1 MTPVTSRAQHSAFEL
16 PAEVR
21 ELKARAAEF
30 VEREIRPVEEKVAK
44 TESID
49 RADIAMLRKK
59 ARAAGFAMLNMPV
72 RYGGKDL
79 SMLGQ
84 VAIEEEAGKATNG
97 LGFTVADRGPRELVE
112 IATEDQVQ
120 RFVMPVIRGEAREAW
135 AVTEPGA
142 GSDVSAINARA
153 ERDGDQWVINA
164 EKWFVTDADTAA
176 FFIVLAWAGRA
187 RAGASSRDS
196 VAGAPEEQSLFLV
209 RRDNPGVHFD
219 RFPHFMHDPYISKHA
234 EMRFVDCRVG
244 DADRVP
250 ASGAEGAKAW
260 FTAERLFIAA
270 RSCGT
275 AERVIELARSWA
287 QERIAYGHPIA
298 DYQGVQFP
306 LADSLTELAA
316 ARLLTYY
323 AAAEFDRG
331 GDPRIAHGKAAMAK
345 LFASEMVARVTD
357 RAVQIFGGRGF
368 MTEHP
373 VNRYYREVR
382 VDRIWEGT
390 SEIQRLIIARGLF
403 KRGAAP
409 YVS

>member
-1 MTPVTSRAQHSAFEL
+1 MKTHVTDRAQLALFEL
-16 PAEVR
+16 PEDIR
-21 ELKARAAEF
+21 ELKARAAQF
-30 VEREIRPVEEKVAK
+30 VEKEIRPIEEKVAK
-44 TESID
+44 TETID
-49 RADIAMLRKK
+49 LADFAMLRKK
-59 ARAAGFAMLNMPV
+59 ARAAGFSMLNMPEK
-72 RYGGKDL
+72 YGGKDL

-97 LGFTVADRGPRELVE
+97 LGFAVADRGPRELVE
-112 IATEDQVQ
+112 IASEDQVQ
-120 RFVMPVIRGEAREAW
+120 RFVMQVIRGEAREAW

-142 GSDVSAINARA
+142 GSDVSAISTRA
-153 ERDGDQWVINA
+153 VRHGDDWVING

-176 FFIVLAWAGRA
+176 FFIVLAWAG
-187 RAGASSRDS
+187 D
-196 VAGAPEEQSLFLV
+196 EQTLFLV
-209 RRDNPGVHFD
+209 RRDNPGIRFD
-219 RFPHFMHDPYISKHA
+219 RMPGFMHDPYVSKHA
-234 EMRFVDCRVG
+234 EMRFVDCRVP
-244 DADRVP
+244 DTDRIVS
-250 ASGAEGAKAW
+250 SGQEGAKAW

-275 AERVIELARSWA
+275 AERVIELARVWA
-287 QERIAYGHPIA
+287 QE
-298 DYQGVQFP
+298 V
-306 LADSLTELAA
+306 
-316 ARLLTYY
+316 
-323 AAAEFDRG
+323 EFDRG
-331 GDPRIAHGKAAMAK
+331 GDVRVAHGKAAMAK

-357 RAVQIFGGRGF
+357 RALQIFGGRGF

>member
-1 MTPVTSRAQHSAFEL
+1 MTPVTSGTHQAVFEL

-30 VEREIRPVEEKVAK
+30 VEREIRPIEEKVAQ

-142 GSDVSAINARA
+142 GSDVSAISARA
-153 ERDGDQWVINA
+153 ERDGDEWVINA

-176 FFIVLAWAGRA
+176 FFIVLAWAGQ
-187 RAGASSRDS
+187 
-196 VAGAPEEQSLFLV
+196 EQSLFLV

-244 DADRVP
+244 DEDRVP

-260 FTAERLFIAA
+260 FTAERLFIGA

-298 DYQGVQFP
+298 EYQGVQFP

-323 AAAEFDRG
+323 AAAEFDRD

-368 MTEHP
+368 MTEHT

>member
-1 MTPVTSRAQHSAFEL
+1 MTTHATDRTDRTDRTSRTDGAHQATFEL
-16 PAEVR
+16 PADIR
-21 ELKARAAEF
+21 DLKAKAAAF
-30 VEREIRPVEEKVAK
+30 VEKEIRPVEEKVAR
-44 TESID
+44 TEEID
-49 RADIAMLRKK
+49 PADVAMLRKK
-59 ARAAGFAMLNMPV
+59 ARAAGFSMLNMPV
-72 RYGGKDL
+72 RLGGQDL

-97 LGFTVADRGPRELVE
+97 LGFVVADRGPRELVE
-112 IATEDQVQ
+112 IANDDQVQ
-120 RFVMPVIRGEAREAW
+120 RFVAPVIRGEAREAW

-142 GSDVSAINARA
+142 GSDVSAIATRA
-153 ERDGDQWVINA
+153 TRDGDDWVING

-176 FFIVLAWAGRA
+176 FFIVLAWA
-187 RAGASSRDS
+187 
-196 VAGAPEEQSLFLV
+196 EKEQSLFLV
-209 RRDNPGVHFD
+209 RRDNPGVHFE
-219 RFPHFMHDPYISKHA
+219 RMPHFMHDPYISKHA

-244 DADRVP
+244 DQDRIP
-250 ASGAEGAKAW
+250 ASGSEGAKAW

-275 AERVIELARSWA
+275 AERVIELARTWA
-287 QERIAYGHPIA
+287 QDRIAFGHPIA
-298 DYQGVQFP
+298 DYQGIEFP

-316 ARLLTYY
+316 ARLLTYF
-323 AAAEFDRG
+323 AAVEFDRG

-345 LFASEMVARVTD
+345 LFASEMVGRVTD
-357 RAVQIFGGRGF
+357 RALQIFGGRGF

-409 YVS
+409 YIT

>member
-1 MTPVTSRAQHSAFEL
+1 MKTPATDRTQTAAFEL
-16 PAEVR
+16 PPDVR
-21 ELKARAAEF
+21 ELKALAAAF

-49 RADIAMLRKK
+49 RDDIAMLRKK

-120 RFVMPVIRGEAREAW
+120 RFVVPIIRGEAREAW

-142 GSDVSAINARA
+142 GSDVSAISARA
-153 ERDGDQWVINA
+153 EREGSGWVINA

-176 FFIVLAWAGRA
+176 FFIVLAWAGQ
-187 RAGASSRDS
+187 
-196 VAGAPEEQSLFLV
+196 EQSLFLV
-209 RRDNPGVHFD
+209 KRDNPGVHFD
-219 RFPHFMHDPYISKHA
+219 RLPHFMHDPYISKHA

-244 DADRVP
+244 DEDRVP
-250 ASGAEGAKAW
+250 ASGAEAAKAW

-275 AERVIELARSWA
+275 AERVIELARAWA

-331 GDPRIAHGKAAMAK
+331 GDHRVAHGKAAMAK
-345 LFASEMVARVTD
+345 LFASEMVGRVTD
-357 RAVQIFGGRGF
+357 RALQIFGGRGF

-409 YVS
+409 YIS

>member
-1 MTPVTSRAQHSAFEL
+1 MTETVGERTQPAAFVL
-16 PAEVR
+16 PPDVR
-21 ELKARAAEF
+21 ELKNRAGRF
-30 VEREIRPVEEKVAK
+30 VEQEIWPIEAKVAK
-44 TESID
+44 AEAID
-49 RADIAMLRKK
+49 PADLAMLRKK
-59 ARAAGFAMLNMPV
+59 ARAAGFSMLNMPT
-72 RYGGKDL
+72 RLGGKNL

-97 LGFTVADRGPRELVE
+97 LGFAVADRGPRELVE
-112 IATEDQVQ
+112 IASEDQIQ
-120 RFVMPVIRGEAREAW
+120 RYVMPITRGEAREAW

-142 GSDVSAINARA
+142 GSDVNAIRA
-153 ERDGDQWVINA
+153 TAVRDGDGWVLNG

-176 FFIVLAWAGRA
+176 FFIVLAWAGK
-187 RAGASSRDS
+187 
-196 VAGAPEEQSLFLV
+196 EQSLFLV
-209 RRDNPGVHFD
+209 TRDNPGVNID
-219 RFPHFMHDPYISKHA
+219 RLPRFMHDPYISKHA
-234 EMRFVDCRVG
+234 EMRFVDCRVK
-244 DADRVP
+244 DEDRVP
-250 ASGAEGAKAW
+250 ASGEEGAKAW

-275 AERVIELARSWA
+275 AERVIDLAVAWA
-287 QERIAYGHPIA
+287 QERVAYDHPIG

-316 ARLLTYY
+316 ARLLTYH
-323 AAAEFDRG
+323 AAAEFDGG
-331 GDPRIAHGKAAMAK
+331 GDPRVAHGKAAMAK

-357 RAVQIFGGRGF
+357 RALQIFGGRGF

-403 KRGAAP
+403 KRGAATYLP
-409 YVS
+409 

>member
-1 MTPVTSRAQHSAFEL
+1 VKEAVAPPAAFVL
-16 PAEVR
+16 PPDVL
-21 ELKARAAEF
+21 ELKKRAADF
-30 VEREIRPVEEKVAK
+30 VEKEIWPIEEKVAQA
-44 TESID
+44 EAID
-49 RADIAMLRKK
+49 RADLAALRKK
-59 ARAAGFAMLNMPV
+59 ARAAGFSMLNMPA
-72 RYGGKDL
+72 RLGGKDL

-97 LGFTVADRGPRELVE
+97 LGFAVADRGPRELAD

-135 AVTEPGA
+135 AVTEPFA
-142 GSDVSAINARA
+142 GSDVRAIRASAV
-153 ERDGDQWVINA
+153 RDGDGWVLNA

-176 FFIVLAWAGRA
+176 FFIVLAWAGK
-187 RAGASSRDS
+187 
-196 VAGAPEEQSLFLV
+196 EQALFLV
-209 RRDNPGVHFD
+209 RRDNPGVHID
-219 RFPHFMHDPYISKHA
+219 RLPHFMHDPYISKHA
-234 EMRFVDCRVG
+234 EMRFADCRVG
-244 DADRVP
+244 DEDRVP
-250 ASGAEGAKAW
+250 SSGDEGAKAW

-275 AERVIELARSWA
+275 AERVIDLATAWA
-287 QERIAYGHPIA
+287 QERVAYGRPIA

-316 ARLLTYY
+316 ARLLTYH
-323 AAAEFDRG
+323 AAAEFDNGSDHRV
-331 GDPRIAHGKAAMAK
+331 AHGKAAMAK

-357 RAVQIFGGRGF
+357 RALQIFGGRGF
-368 MTEHP
+368 MTENP

-403 KRGAAP
+403 KRGARTYLP
-409 YVS
+409 

>member
-1 MTPVTSRAQHSAFEL
+1 MTTPTADRTQPAVFEL
-16 PAEVR
+16 PPEIR
-21 ELKARAAEF
+21 ELKARAAAF
-30 VEREIRPVEEKVAK
+30 VEKEIRPVEDKVAK

-49 RADIAMLRKK
+49 PADWAMLRSK
-59 ARAAGFAMLNMPV
+59 ARAAGFSMLNMPV

-97 LGFTVADRGPRELVE
+97 LGLAVADRGPRELVE

-142 GSDVSAINARA
+142 GSDVSAISARA
-153 ERDGDQWVINA
+153 ERDGDEWVINA

-176 FFIVLAWAGRA
+176 FFIVLAWAGQ
-187 RAGASSRDS
+187 
-196 VAGAPEEQSLFLV
+196 EQALFLV
-209 RRDNPGVHFD
+209 RRDNPGGHFD
-219 RFPHFMHDPYISKHA
+219 RMPRFMHDPYVSKHD
-234 EMRFVDCRVG
+234 EMRFVNCRV
-244 DADRVP
+244 RVP
-250 ASGAEGAKAW
+250 GEGRVPSSGEEGAKAS

-275 AERVIELARSWA
+275 AERVIELARVWA
-287 QERIAYGHPIA
+287 QERVAYGHPIA
-298 DYQGVQFP
+298 DYQAVQFP

-323 AAAEFDRG
+323 AAVAFDRG
-331 GDPRIAHGKAAMAK
+331 GDPRVAHGKAAMAK
-345 LFASEMVARVTD
+345 LFASEVGARGTD
-357 RAVQIFGGRGF
+357 RALQIFGGRGF

-403 KRGAAP
+403 KR
-409 YVS
+409 

>member
-1 MTPVTSRAQHSAFEL
+1 MKETAAAPAAFVL
-16 PAEVR
+16 PDDVL
-21 ELKARAAEF
+21 ELKKRAGEF
-30 VEREIRPVEEKVAK
+30 VENEIWPIENKVAK
-44 TESID
+44 AEAID
-49 RADIAMLRKK
+49 PADLAMLRKK
-59 ARAAGFAMLNMPV
+59 ARAAGFSMLNMPV
-72 RYGGKDL
+72 RLGGKDL

-97 LGFTVADRGPRELVE
+97 LGFAVADRGPRELVD

-120 RFVMPVIRGEAREAW
+120 RFVMPVVRGEAREAW

-142 GSDVSAINARA
+142 GSDVSAIRA
-153 ERDGDQWVINA
+153 AAVRDGDEWVLNA

-176 FFIVLAWAGRA
+176 FFIVLAWAGK
-187 RAGASSRDS
+187 
-196 VAGAPEEQSLFLV
+196 EQALFLV
-209 RRDNPGVHFD
+209 RRDNPGVHID
-219 RFPHFMHDPYISKHA
+219 RLPHFMHDPYISKHA

-244 DADRVP
+244 DEDRVP
-250 ASGAEGAKAW
+250 SSGDEGAKAW

-275 AERVIELARSWA
+275 AQRVIDLATAWA
-287 QERIAYGHPIA
+287 QERVAYGRPIA

-316 ARLLTYY
+316 ARLLTYH
-323 AAAEFDRG
+323 AAAEFDAG
-331 GDPRIAHGKAAMAK
+331 GDHRVAHAKAAMAK
-345 LFASEMVARVTD
+345 LFASEMVGRVTD
-357 RAVQIFGGRGF
+357 RALQIFGGRGF
-368 MTEHP
+368 MTENP

-403 KRGAAP
+403 KRGAATYLP
-409 YVS
+409 

>member
-1 MTPVTSRAQHSAFEL
+1 MNTDGPLLDAAPARTTPVTDRTQPAAFEL
-16 PAEVR
+16 PADIR
-21 ELKARAAEF
+21 ELKARAAAF
-30 VEREIRPVEEKVAK
+30 VESEVRPIEEKIAQ
-44 TESID
+44 TETID
-49 RADIAMLRKK
+49 RDDVAMLRKK
-59 ARAAGFAMLNMPV
+59 ARAAGFSMLNMPL

-97 LGFTVADRGPRELVE
+97 LGFVVADRGPRELAE

-120 RFVMPVIRGEAREAW
+120 RFVAPIIRGEAREAW

-142 GSDVSAINARA
+142 GSDVSAIKARA
-153 ERDGDQWVINA
+153 VRDGDKWVINA

-176 FFIVLAWAGRA
+176 FFIVLAWAGEDQA
-187 RAGASSRDS
+187 
-196 VAGAPEEQSLFLV
+196 LFLV
-209 RRDNPGVHFD
+209 KRDTPGVHFD
-219 RFPHFMHDPYISKHA
+219 RLPRFMHDPYISKHA
-234 EMRFVDCRVG
+234 EMRFVDCVVG
-244 DADRVP
+244 DEDRVP
-250 ASGAEGAKAW
+250 ASGDEGAKA
-260 FTAERLFIAA
+260 
-270 RSCGT
+270 CVT

-287 QERIAYGHPIA
+287 QGRVAYGNPIA

-316 ARLLTYY
+316 ARLLTYH
-323 AAAEFDRG
+323 AAVEFDRG
-331 GDPRIAHGKAAMAK
+331 GDPKVAHGKAAMAK

-357 RAVQIFGGRGF
+357 RALQIFGGRGF

-409 YVS
+409 YVT

>member
-1 MTPVTSRAQHSAFEL
+1 MKTPVTDRSQPAGFEL
-16 PAEVR
+16 PAELR
-21 ELKARAAEF
+21 ELKSRAAEF
-30 VEREIRPVEEKVAK
+30 VEREIRPIEEKVAK
-44 TESID
+44 TETID
-49 RADIAMLRKK
+49 PADVAMLRKK
-59 ARAAGFAMLNMPV
+59 SRAAGFSMLNMPV

-112 IATEDQVQ
+112 IATEDQVE
-120 RFVMPVIRGEAREAW
+120 RFVVPVIRGEAREAW

-142 GSDVSAINARA
+142 GSDVSAISARA
-153 ERDGDQWVINA
+153 VRAGKEWVINA

-176 FFIVLAWAGRA
+176 FFIVLAWAG
-187 RAGASSRDS
+187 D
-196 VAGAPEEQSLFLV
+196 EQSLFLV

-234 EMRFVDCRVG
+234 EMRFVDCRVK
-244 DADRVP
+244 DEDRVP

-275 AERVIELARSWA
+275 AERVIELARTWA
-287 QERIAYGHPIA
+287 QERTAFGRSIA

-323 AAAEFDRG
+323 AATEFDRG

-357 RAVQIFGGRGF
+357 RALQIFGGRGF

>member
-1 MTPVTSRAQHSAFEL
+1 MKETAAAPAAFVL
-16 PAEVR
+16 PDDVR
-21 ELKARAAEF
+21 ELKKRAGEF
-30 VEREIRPVEEKVAK
+30 VENEIWPVENKVAK
-44 TESID
+44 AEAID
-49 RADIAMLRKK
+49 PADLAMLRKK
-59 ARAAGFAMLNMPV
+59 ARAAGFSMLNMPV
-72 RYGGKDL
+72 RLGGKDL

-84 VAIEEEAGKATNG
+84 VAIEEEAGRATNG
-97 LGFTVADRGPRELVE
+97 LGFAVADRGPRELVD

-120 RFVMPVIRGEAREAW
+120 RFVMPVVRGEAREAW

-142 GSDVSAINARA
+142 GSDVSAIRA
-153 ERDGDQWVINA
+153 TAVRDGDAWVLNA

-176 FFIVLAWAGRA
+176 FFIVLAWAGK
-187 RAGASSRDS
+187 
-196 VAGAPEEQSLFLV
+196 EQALFLV
-209 RRDNPGVHFD
+209 RRDNPGVHID
-219 RFPHFMHDPYISKHA
+219 RLPHFMHDPYISKHA

-244 DADRVP
+244 DEDRVP
-250 ASGAEGAKAW
+250 SSGDEGAKAW

-275 AERVIELARSWA
+275 AERVIDLATAWA
-287 QERIAYGHPIA
+287 QERVAYGRPIA

-316 ARLLTYY
+316 ARLLTYH
-323 AAAEFDRG
+323 AAAEFDGG
-331 GDPRIAHGKAAMAK
+331 GDHRVAHGKAAMAK

-357 RAVQIFGGRGF
+357 RALQIFGGRGF
-368 MTEHP
+368 MTENP

-403 KRGAAP
+403 KRGAGTYLP
-409 YVS
+409 

>member
-1 MTPVTSRAQHSAFEL
+1 MTPVTSRAQQAAFEL

-30 VEREIRPVEEKVAK
+30 VEREIRHVEEKVAK
-44 TESID
+44 TESIEQ
-49 RADIAMLRKK
+49 ADVAMLRKK

-142 GSDVSAINARA
+142 GSDVSAISARA
-153 ERDGDQWVINA
+153 ERDGDEWVINA

-176 FFIVLAWAGRA
+176 FFIVLAWAGQ
-187 RAGASSRDS
+187 
-196 VAGAPEEQSLFLV
+196 EQSLFLV

-244 DADRVP
+244 DEDRVP

-287 QERIAYGHPIA
+287 QERIAYGRPIA
-298 DYQGVQFP
+298 EYQGVQFP

-323 AAAEFDRG
+323 AAAEFDRD

-368 MTEHP
+368 MTEHT

-403 KRGAAP
+403 KRGAGP

>member
-1 MTPVTSRAQHSAFEL
+1 MTTPTADRTQPAVFEL
-16 PAEVR
+16 PPEIR
-21 ELKARAAEF
+21 ELKARAAAF
-30 VEREIRPVEEKVAK
+30 VEKEIRPVEDKVAK

-49 RADIAMLRKK
+49 PADVAMLKKK
-59 ARAAGFAMLNMPV
+59 ARAAGFSMLNMPV

-112 IATEDQVQ
+112 IATEDQIQ
-120 RFVMPVIRGEAREAW
+120 RFVIPIVRGGAREAW

-142 GSDVSAINARA
+142 GSDVGAISARA
-153 ERDGDQWVINA
+153 VRDGDGWVINA
-164 EKWFVTDADTAA
+164 EKWFVTDADMAA
-176 FFIVLAWAGRA
+176 FFIVLAWAGGQ
-187 RAGASSRDS
+187 AGAGRKST
-196 VAGAPEEQSLFLV
+196 GEQSLFLV

-219 RFPHFMHDPYISKHA
+219 RLPHFMHDPYISKHA
-234 EMRFVDCRVG
+234 EMRFVDCRVK
-244 DADRVP
+244 DEDRVP
-250 ASGAEGAKAW
+250 TSGAEGAKAW
-260 FTAERLFIAA
+260 FTAERLFIAH
-270 RSCGT
+270 RCCGT
-275 AERVIELARSWA
+275 AERVIELARLWA
-287 QERIAYGHPIA
+287 QDRIAYGHAIA

-357 RAVQIFGGRGF
+357 RALQIFGGRGF

-409 YVS
+409 YIS

>member
-1 MTPVTSRAQHSAFEL
+1 MKTPVTDRTQPIAFEL
-16 PAEVR
+16 PAELR
-21 ELKARAAEF
+21 ELKARAAAF
-30 VEREIRPVEEKVAK
+30 VEKEIWPIEEKVAK
-44 TESID
+44 AEAID
-49 RADIAMLRKK
+49 PADLAMLRKK
-59 ARAAGFAMLNMPV
+59 ARAAGFSMLNMPS
-72 RYGGKDL
+72 RLGGKDL

-84 VAIEEEAGKATNG
+84 VAIEEEAGRATNG
-97 LGFTVADRGPRELVE
+97 LGFAVADRGPRELVE
-112 IATEDQVQ
+112 IASEDQVQ
-120 RFVMPVIRGEAREAW
+120 RFVMPIMRGEAREAW

-142 GSDVSAINARA
+142 GSDVSAIRA
-153 ERDGDQWVINA
+153 SAVRDGDDWVINA

-176 FFIVLAWAGRA
+176 FFIVLAWAG
-187 RAGASSRDS
+187 
-196 VAGAPEEQSLFLV
+196 EEQSLFLV
-209 RRDNPGVHFD
+209 RRDNPGVHID
-219 RFPHFMHDPYISKHA
+219 RLPHFMHDPYISKHA
-234 EMRFVDCRVG
+234 EMRFVDCRVSEQ
-244 DADRVP
+244 DRVP
-250 ASGAEGAKAW
+250 TSGEEGARAW

-287 QERIAYGHPIA
+287 QERVAYGHAIA

-331 GDPRIAHGKAAMAK
+331 GDQRIAHGKAAMAK

-357 RAVQIFGGRGF
+357 RALQIFGGRGF
-368 MTEHP
+368 MTEHV

-403 KRGAAP
+403 KRGVAP

>member
-1 MTPVTSRAQHSAFEL
+1 MSSDRPNLDALPRTTPITDRTHAAVFEL
-16 PAEVR
+16 PADVR

-30 VEREIRPVEEKVAK
+30 VEREIRPIEEKVAK

-49 RADIAMLRKK
+49 RADIALLRKK
-59 ARAAGFAMLNMPV
+59 ARAAGFAMLNMPA

-97 LGFTVADRGPRELVE
+97 LGFIVADRGPRELVE
-112 IATEDQVQ
+112 IATEDQVE
-120 RFVMPVIRGEAREAW
+120 RFVIPIIRGEAREAW

-142 GSDVSAINARA
+142 GSDVGAISARA
-153 ERDGDQWVINA
+153 ERDGNEWVINA
-164 EKWFVTDADTAA
+164 EKWFVTDADMAA
-176 FFIVLAWAGRA
+176 FFIVLAWAG
-187 RAGASSRDS
+187 G
-196 VAGAPEEQSLFLV
+196 EQTLFLV

-219 RFPHFMHDPYISKHA
+219 RLPHFMHDPYISKHA
-234 EMRFVDCRVG
+234 EMRFVDCRVS
-244 DADRVP
+244 DEDRVR
-250 ASGAEGAKAW
+250 ASGAEGTKSW
-260 FTAERLFIAA
+260 FSAERLFIAA

-275 AERVIELARSWA
+275 AERVIELTRSWA
-287 QERIAYGHPIA
+287 QERVAYGHPIA

-357 RAVQIFGGRGF
+357 RALQIFGGRGF

-409 YVS
+409 YIS

>member
-1 MTPVTSRAQHSAFEL
+1 MTKPATDRTQPAVFEL
-16 PAEVR
+16 PPEIR
-21 ELKARAAEF
+21 ELKARAAAF
-30 VEREIRPVEEKVAK
+30 VEKEIRPVEDKVAK

-49 RADIAMLRKK
+49 PADIAMLRKK
-59 ARAAGFAMLNMPV
+59 ARAAGFSMLNMPV

-79 SMLGQ
+79 TMLGQ

-112 IATEDQVQ
+112 IATEDQIQ
-120 RFVMPVIRGEAREAW
+120 RFVIPIVRGGAREAW

-142 GSDVSAINARA
+142 GSDVGAISARA
-153 ERDGDQWVINA
+153 VRAGDGWVINA
-164 EKWFVTDADTAA
+164 EKWFVTDADMAA
-176 FFIVLAWAGRA
+176 FFIVLAWAGK
-187 RAGASSRDS
+187 
-196 VAGAPEEQSLFLV
+196 EQSLFLV

-219 RFPHFMHDPYISKHA
+219 RLPHFMHDPYISKHA

-244 DADRVP
+244 DEDRVP
-250 ASGAEGAKAW
+250 TSGAEGAKAW

-270 RSCGT
+270 RCCGT

-287 QERIAYGHPIA
+287 QDRIAYGRAIA

-357 RAVQIFGGRGF
+357 RALQIFGGRGF

>member
-1 MTPVTSRAQHSAFEL
+1 MKTPVTDRTQPIAFEL

-21 ELKARAAEF
+21 ELKARAAAF
-30 VEREIRPVEEKVAK
+30 VEKEIWPIEEKVAK
-44 TESID
+44 AEAID
-49 RADIAMLRKK
+49 PADWATLRKK
-59 ARAAGFAMLNMPV
+59 ARAAGFSMLNMPG
-72 RYGGKDL
+72 RLGGKDL

-84 VAIEEEAGKATNG
+84 VAIEEEAGRATNG
-97 LGFTVADRGPRELVE
+97 LGFAVADRGPRELVE
-112 IATEDQVQ
+112 IASEDQVQ
-120 RFVMPVIRGEAREAW
+120 RFVMPIIRGEAREAW

-142 GSDVSAINARA
+142 GSDVNAIRARA
-153 ERDGDQWVINA
+153 ERDGDEWVINA

-176 FFIVLAWAGRA
+176 FFIVLAWAGE
-187 RAGASSRDS
+187 D
-196 VAGAPEEQSLFLV
+196 QSLFLV
-209 RRDNPGVHFD
+209 RHDNPGVHID
-219 RFPHFMHDPYISKHA
+219 RLPHFMHDPYVSKHA
-234 EMRFVDCRVG
+234 EMRFVDCRVSEH
-244 DADRVP
+244 DRVP
-250 ASGAEGAKAW
+250 TSGEEGARAW

-287 QERIAYGHPIA
+287 QDRVAYGHAIA

-331 GDPRIAHGKAAMAK
+331 GDQRIAHGKAAMAK

-357 RAVQIFGGRGF
+357 RALQIFGGRGF